1 MGFDWDKYDS
11 GGDGGFISAAEK
23 KALAESG
30 APFAIAGVTERESR
44 FEHDYEFVIKI
55 VVPEGIEGV
64 EPGERA
70 LTFAKGTGAESRDR
84 TLTGMVE
91 YFGEKGADDIEAR
104 LTKVGRAW
112 FVKPV
117 SS

>member
-1 MGFDWDKYDS
+1 MGFDWDKYDTG
-11 GGDGGFISAAEK
+11 GGDFIGAPEK
-23 KALAESG
+23 NALKDSG
-30 APFAIAGVTERESR
+30 APFTITGVTERESR
-44 FEHDYEFVIKI
+44 WEHEAEYVIK
-55 VVPEGIEGV
+55 VVIPEGVEDV
-64 EPGERA
+64 EPGERL

-91 YFGEKGADDIEAR
+91 YFKEDDADDIEAK